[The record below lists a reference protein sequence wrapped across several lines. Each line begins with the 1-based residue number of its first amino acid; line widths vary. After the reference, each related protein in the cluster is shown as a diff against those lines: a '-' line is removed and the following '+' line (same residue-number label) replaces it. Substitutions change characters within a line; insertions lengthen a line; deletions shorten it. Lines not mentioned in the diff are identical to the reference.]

1 MKRKGY
7 FPSILLL
14 LVILAIPL
22 GGILTGNDI
31 LMRTQNL
38 TNASIK
44 TSATEFHQ
52 KWFGT
57 WGGNEEEYGDG
68 VAVASPGRIY
78 ITGQTGSFASLH
90 SDAFTAAYNKTG
102 GETWYSRWGSQYG
115 RFYDARAKDIALNDT
130 GYIFITGKDNRS
142 GDYNAFLVCY
152 DDKDADEP
160 LWNKTWGTS
169 EYEEAFGIA
178 LDMNNNIYITGKTYN
193 QTDDDYDIFI
203 VKFNNTGEYQWN
215 TTWDGG
221 NDDMGYGIALDA
233 TGNIYIAG
241 KTNRSVSEDF
251 DALLLKFNNS
261 NIYQWNET
269 WDGANTNDAAYDL
282 VIDSAGN
289 LAITGVIDN
298 DLFLSKYDEEGNE
311 LIIETW
317 RGDGIDV
324 GYGITLDN
332 SDNFYV
338 AGKTNSSGSQDF
350 DALLVQFSNSGTR
363 LLNTTLG
370 GDNEDIAYDIAVDDS
385 SGYIYLTGGTSSFSL
400 LTDTS
405 SVFITEYEII
415 DDGGNGGGGDDTNGI
430 PGYSPLLLISIM
442 GLLAL
447 IIGLRF
453 SSKNGKRF
461 SNKVRRIH

>member
-7 FPSILLL
+7 ILSIFLL
-14 LVILAIPL
+14 LVMLVIPL
-22 GGILTGNDI
+22 GGMFMGNDVI
-31 LMRTQNL
+31 SKTQNL
-38 TNASIK
+38 MNTPIK
-44 TSATEFHQ
+44 TSATKFHQ

-78 ITGQTGSFASLH
+78 ITGQTGSFANLH

-115 RFYDARAKDIALNDT
+115 RFYDARAKDIAINES
-130 GYIFITGKDNRS
+130 GYIFITGKDNRT

-152 DDKDADEP
+152 DDNDADEP

-169 EYEEAFGIA
+169 EYDEAFGIA
-178 LDMNNNIYITGKTYN
+178 IDLNNNIYITGKTYN

-203 VKFNNTGEYQWN
+203 VKFNNTGAYQWN
-215 TTWDGG
+215 RTWDGED
-221 NDDMGYGIALDA
+221 DDMGYGITLDA

-241 KTNRSVSEDF
+241 KTNRSGYENFS
-251 DALLLKFNNS
+251 ALLLKFNNS
-261 NIYQWNET
+261 NIYQWNRT
-269 WDGANTNDAAYDL
+269 WDGGNSNDAAYDL
-282 VIDSAGN
+282 AIDSAGN
-289 LAITGVIDN
+289 IALTGVVDN

-311 LIIETW
+311 IITETW
-317 RGDGIDV
+317 GGNGDDV
-324 GYGITLDN
+324 GYGIAVDN

-338 AGKTNSSGSQDF
+338 AGKTNSSGAQDF
-350 DALLVQFSNSGTR
+350 DAVLIQFSNSGTK

-370 GDNEDIAYDIAVDDS
+370 GGSDDVAYDIAVDES
-385 SGYIYLTGGTSSFSL
+385 SGYVYLTGGTSSFSL
-400 LTDTS
+400 LTETS

-430 PGYSPLLLISIM
+430 PGYSPLILISVM
-442 GLLAL
+442 GVVAI
-447 IIGLRF
+447 IIGLRYTN
-453 SSKNGKRF
+453 KRGNRF
-461 SNKVRRIH
+461 SN